1 MSALIKA
8 VNVSKRFMLYH
19 NRSTSL
25 KERFLGIIHRDKR
38 QVTEAF
44 WALKNVSFAVG
55 PGEALGL
62 IGRNGSGKSTL
73 LKLIA
78 GIHRPTTGDMIV
90 AEGSQIGTMIELGLG
105 FHPELSG
112 TENVFLSAS
121 IHGLTR
127 GEIEDIYD
135 HIVDYSG
142 LHHFMDV
149 QLKNYSSGMHM
160 RLAFAIMA
168 NLDPDVLLLDE
179 IFAVGDEDFQKKCA
193 RTMEQF
199 AARGKTIIFVSHA
212 PTSVTAICQRVIVLD
227 RGALLFDGGTAAG
240 IDEYH
245 RLLAGSP
252 S

>member
-1 MSALIKA
+1 MSALIEA

-25 KERFLGIIHRDKR
+25 KERFLGIIHRNKR
-38 QVTEAF
+38 QVTEEF
-44 WALKNVSFAVG
+44 WALRGISFTVG

-78 GIHRPTTGDMIV
+78 GIHRPTTGELVV
-90 AEGSQIGTMIELGLG
+90 ADGSQIGTMIELGLG

-127 GEIEDIYD
+127 TEIEETYD
-135 HIVDYSG
+135 RIVEYSG
-142 LHHFMDV
+142 LRHFMDV

-168 NLDPDVLLLDE
+168 NLDPDILLLDE
-179 IFAVGDEDFQKKCA
+179 IFAVGDEDFQQKCV

-199 AARGKTIIFVSHA
+199 AARGKTIVFVSHA
-212 PTSVTAICQRVIVLD
+212 PTSVTAICQRVVVLD
-227 RGALLFDGGTAAG
+227 RGELLFDGVAQAG

-252 S
+252 A